1 MIFTLAGPEFML
13 SCALCQKHEML
24 PNMRSLKNITFVRFF
39 GGKKTNHLKCLFFKQ
54 QQRKWKCWLFI
65 SSLDVDV
72 DEGKRNRSFCSSKV
86 ATKDILSDNFVYKLS
101 KICCCQPTAASSVL
115 F

>member
-39 GGKKTNHLKCLFFKQ
+39 GGKKKQSFKM
-54 QQRKWKCWLFI
+54 
-65 SSLDVDV
+65 
-72 DEGKRNRSFCSSKV
+72 
-86 ATKDILSDNFVYKLS
+86 FV
-101 KICCCQPTAASSVL
+101 